1 MSGFVDPTREVMAVF
16 RDLPLDWPIAMINL
30 LRFRET
36 AAYPEDHAEAGAG
49 HTGAKAYGLYGRAAA
64 RPFAD
69 AGGTQVW
76 LGKPELTVIGPREEA
91 WDLAFIARYP
101 TGQAFVDNAAFRE
114 YTHRSFQAQ
123 VLDMETSAI
132 GQVAY
137 ANGVPWIA
145 FRSLSDLAGGG
156 EGENEIGTF
165 FRLAADNSARVV
177 RDFLRRWKP

>member
-1 MSGFVDPTREVMAVF
+1 MTGFVDPTREVMAVF
-16 RDLPLDWPIAMINL
+16 RGLPLDRPIAMINL

-101 TGQAFVDNAAFRE
+101 TGQAFVDMLRNPEYQRAVVHRQAA
-114 YTHRSFQAQ
+114 
-123 VLDMETSAI
+123 
-132 GQVAY
+132 VADSRLIRCEPQDP
-137 ANGVPWIA
+137 G
-145 FRSLSDLAGGG
+145 AGFG
-156 EGENEIGTF
+156 E
-165 FRLAADNSARVV
+165 
-177 RDFLRRWKP
+177 RR

>member
-1 MSGFVDPTREVMAVF
+1 MTGFVDPTREVMALF
-16 RDLPLDWPIAMINL
+16 RGLPLDRPIAMINL

-101 TGQAFVDNAAFRE
+101 TGQAFVDMLRNPEYQRAVVHRQAA
-114 YTHRSFQAQ
+114 
-123 VLDMETSAI
+123 
-132 GQVAY
+132 VADSRLIRCEPQDPG
-137 ANGVPWIA
+137 AGV
-145 FRSLSDLAGGG
+145 G
-156 EGENEIGTF
+156 E
-165 FRLAADNSARVV
+165 
-177 RDFLRRWKP
+177 RR

>member
-1 MSGFVDPTREVMAVF
+1 MTGFVDPTREVMALF
-16 RDLPLDWPIAMINL
+16 RGLPLDRPIAMINL

-101 TGQAFVDNAAFRE
+101 TGQAFVDMLRNPEYQRAVVHRQAA
-114 YTHRSFQAQ
+114 
-123 VLDMETSAI
+123 
-132 GQVAY
+132 VADSRLIRCEPQDP
-137 ANGVPWIA
+137 G
-145 FRSLSDLAGGG
+145 AGFG
-156 EGENEIGTF
+156 E
-165 FRLAADNSARVV
+165 
-177 RDFLRRWKP
+177 RR